1 MAITD
6 KKPQTLTCRIDG
18 MDCPDC
24 AAKVERVAGGLDGV
38 EDLRVD
44 FTAGK
49 LSARVASAEA
59 ANRLRATVRSLGYT
73 LRDASQ
79 PVTSVLRVENLD
91 CSEEVALIE
100 KVLDHLPGLVS
111 LDANP
116 VTRRLTVVHDPERL
130 PQSQIIAALAE
141 AKLTATPFGEA
152 RVKGGFWAENGALVA
167 MLSAAV
173 LVAAGL
179 VLHHLLGAGAPW
191 EKLAFGGAIVTG
203 GWPIARKAWAA
214 ARHGAIDMNVLM
226 SVAVIGALFID
237 AWDEGAMV
245 VFLFSLAQWLE
256 SRSMDRARNAVR
268 ALMELAPPVARV
280 LRDGREVTV
289 PVEAVRIGE
298 IIRLRPGDKAPLD
311 GEVVDGH
318 SALNQAPIT
327 GESLPV
333 EKAPGD
339 TVYAGSINGQ
349 GSLDVRVTHLA
360 ADTTLAHI
368 IHLIEEAQAARAPA
382 QTFIDRFARLYTPA
396 VLVLAALIAVLP
408 PLLLGQ
414 AFDDWFYRALVLLVI
429 ACPCALVISTPVAIV
444 SGLARGARAGVL
456 IKGGLHLENI
466 GHLRA
471 LAFDKTGTL
480 TEGRPRVQEVEPL
493 NGTPPQQL
501 LRIAASLE
509 ARSEHP
515 LAQAILERA
524 AEAGV
529 TPDEVS
535 DFQALTGR
543 GVRARIDGR
552 YYQLG
557 NHRLFEERGLC
568 SPAVEAVLDRREAEG
583 KTVIILGDERRVL
596 GLISIADQPRA
607 NARETIARLRALG
620 IEHITMLTGDNHGTA
635 RAIAARLGVDEP
647 RAELLPAD
655 KVDAVRM
662 LVARFGKVGMVGDG
676 VNDAPAMAAA
686 TTGIAMGA
694 AGSDVALETAD
705 LVLMGDDLARLP
717 FAIRL
722 SRASL
727 RVIHQNIAVALG
739 LKAIFLALAIP
750 GYATLW
756 MAVFADMGASL
767 LVIANSL
774 RLLRLRDR

>member
-1 MAITD
+1 MTN
-6 KKPQTLTCRIDG
+6 KNPNTLTGRIDG

-24 AAKVERVAGGLDGV
+24 AAKVEKVAGRLNGV
-38 EDLRVD
+38 ENLRVD
-44 FTAGK
+44 FTTGK
-49 LSARVASAEA
+49 LSAKVASPA
-59 ANRLRATVRSLGYT
+59 AADRLRDTVESLGYT
-73 LRDASQ
+73 LHDASQ
-79 PVTSVLRVENLD
+79 PVTSVLQVENLD
-91 CSEEVALIE
+91 CPEEVSLIE
-100 KVLDHLPGLVS
+100 KMLGHLPGLVS

-116 VTRRLTVVHDPERL
+116 VTRRLTVVHDPEQL
-130 PQSQIIAALAE
+130 PRGQIIATLAE
-141 AKLTATPFGEA
+141 AKLTAVPLGET
-152 RVKGGFWAENGALVA
+152 RTRQGFWAENGALVA

-173 LVAAGL
+173 LVTAGL
-179 VLHHLLGAGAPW
+179 ILHHLSGMGAPW
-191 EKLAFGGAIVTG
+191 AKLAFGSAILAG

-226 SVAVIGALFID
+226 SVAVIGAMFID

-280 LRDGREVTV
+280 LREGREITV
-289 PVEAVRIGE
+289 AVEQVQVGE

-311 GEVVDGH
+311 GEVVEGH

-339 TVYAGSINGQ
+339 TVYAASINGQ
-349 GSLDVRVTHLA
+349 GSLDLRVTHLA

-382 QTFIDRFARLYTPA
+382 QAFIDRFARIYTPA
-396 VLVLAALIAVLP
+396 VLILAALIAVLP
-408 PLLLGQ
+408 PLLFGQ
-414 AFDDWFYRALVLLVI
+414 AFNDWFYRALVLLVI

-456 IKGGLHLENI
+456 IKGGMHLENI

-480 TEGRPRVQEVEPL
+480 TEGRPRVQDVEPL
-493 NGTPPQQL
+493 GETPPAQL

-515 LAQAILERA
+515 LAQAILAHA
-524 AEAGV
+524 AEAGITPNEV
-529 TPDEVS
+529 T

-543 GVRARIDGR
+543 GVQAHIDGR
-552 YYQLG
+552 HYQLG

-568 SPAVEAVLDRREAEG
+568 GPDVEAVLDRREAEG
-583 KTVIILGDERRVL
+583 KTVIILGDAQHVL

-607 NARETIARLRALG
+607 NAREVITHLRALG
-620 IEHITMLTGDNHGTA
+620 IQNITLLTGDNRGTA
-635 RAIAARLGVDEP
+635 RAIAEHLGIDAP

-655 KVDAVRM
+655 KVEAVKA
-662 LVARFGKVGMVGDG
+662 LVAHHQRVGMVGDG

-705 LVLMGDDLARLP
+705 LVLMGDDLTRLP

-727 RVIHQNIAVALG
+727 RVIHQNIAMALG

-774 RLLRLRDR
+774 RLLRLR

>member
-1 MAITD
+1 MTN
-6 KKPQTLTCRIDG
+6 KNPNTLTCRIDG

-24 AAKVERVAGGLDGV
+24 AAKVEKVAGRLAGV
-38 EDLRVD
+38 ENLRVD

-49 LSARVASAEA
+49 LSAKVASPEA
-59 ANRLRATVRSLGYT
+59 ADQLRDTIKSLGYT
-73 LRDASQ
+73 LHDASQ

-91 CSEEVALIE
+91 CSEEVSLIE
-100 KVLDHLPGLVS
+100 KMLGHLPGLVS

-116 VTRRLTVVHDPERL
+116 VTQHLAVVHDPEQL
-130 PQSQIIAALAE
+130 PLGQVIAALAE
-141 AKLTATPFGEA
+141 AKLTAVPFGEA
-152 RVKGGFWAENGALVA
+152 RVKRGFWAENGALVA

-173 LVAAGL
+173 LVALGL
-179 VLHHLLGAGAPW
+179 ILHHVLGAGAVW
-191 EKLAFGGAIVTG
+191 AKLAFGSAILAG

-214 ARHGAIDMNVLM
+214 AHHGAIDMNVLM

-280 LRDGREVTV
+280 LRAGREVTV
-289 PVEAVRIGE
+289 AVEQVQVGE

-311 GEVVDGH
+311 GEVVEGH

-349 GSLDVRVTHLA
+349 GSLDLRVSHLA

-382 QTFIDRFARLYTPA
+382 QAFIDRFARVYTPA
-396 VLVLAALIAVLP
+396 VLLLAALIAVLP
-408 PLLLGQ
+408 PLLFGQ

-444 SGLARGARAGVL
+444 SGLARGARAGIL
-456 IKGGLHLENI
+456 IKGGMHLENI

-480 TEGRPRVQEVEPL
+480 TEGRARVQDVEPL
-493 NGTPPQQL
+493 GETPPAQL

-515 LAQAILERA
+515 LAQAILKHA
-524 AEAGV
+524 AEAGITPGKV
-529 TPDEVS
+529 T

-543 GVRARIDGR
+543 GVQAHLDGR

-568 SPAVEAVLDRREAEG
+568 GPAVETVLDRREAEG
-583 KTVIILGDERRVL
+583 KTVIILGDEQRVL

-620 IEHITMLTGDNHGTA
+620 IRNITLLTGDNRGTA
-635 RAIAARLGVDEP
+635 RAIAGHLGIDAP

-655 KVDAVRM
+655 KVEAVKA
-662 LVARFGKVGMVGDG
+662 LVARHQRVGMVGDG

-705 LVLMGDDLARLP
+705 LVLMGDDLTRLP
-717 FAIRL
+717 FAIHL
-722 SRASL
+722 SRTSL
-727 RVIHQNIAVALG
+727 RVIHQNIVMALG

-774 RLLRLRDR
+774 RLLRLKDH

>member
-1 MAITD
+1 MTG
-6 KKPQTLTCRIDG
+6 KETQTLTCRIDG

-24 AAKVERVAGGLDGV
+24 AARVEKMVGRLDGV
-38 EDLRVD
+38 ADLRVD
-44 FTAGK
+44 FTTGK
-49 LSARVASAEA
+49 LSARVISPEA
-59 ANRLRATVRSLGYT
+59 ADRLRATVQSLGYT

-100 KVLDHLPGLVS
+100 KMLGHLPGLVG

-116 VTRRLTVVHDPERL
+116 VAQRLTVVHDPEQL
-130 PQSQIIAALAE
+130 PLGQIIAALAE
-141 AKLTATPFGEA
+141 ARLSAVPFGET
-152 RVKGGFWAENGALVA
+152 RVKGGFWAQNGALVA

-173 LVAAGL
+173 LVALGL
-179 VLHHLLGAGAPW
+179 VLHHILGAGALW
-191 EKLAFGGAIVTG
+191 EKLAFGSAILAG
-203 GWPIARKAWAA
+203 GLPIARKAWAA

-280 LRDGREVTV
+280 LRDGQEVTV
-289 PVEAVRIGE
+289 PVEQVRVGE

-311 GEVVDGH
+311 GEVVDGR

-349 GSLDVRVTHLA
+349 GSLDLRVTHLA

-382 QTFIDRFARLYTPA
+382 QTFIDRFARIYTPA
-396 VLVLAALIAVLP
+396 VLVLAALIAALP
-408 PLLLGQ
+408 PLLFGQ
-414 AFDDWFYRALVLLVI
+414 DFADWFYRALVLLVI

-480 TEGRPRVQEVEPL
+480 TEGRPRVQDVEPL
-493 NGTPPQQL
+493 SDTPPQQL
-501 LRIAASLE
+501 LRIAAGLE

-515 LAQAILERA
+515 LAQAILEHA
-524 AEAGV
+524 AEAGLTPEGV
-529 TPDEVS
+529 T

-543 GVRARIDGR
+543 GVRARIDGH

-568 SPAVEAVLDRREAEG
+568 GPAVEALLERREAEG
-583 KTVIILGDERRVL
+583 KTVIILGDEQRVL

-607 NARETIARLRALG
+607 NAREAITRLHALG

-635 RAIAARLGVDEP
+635 RAIAAHLGVDEP

-655 KVDAVRM
+655 KVAAIKA
-662 LVARFGKVGMVGDG
+662 LVARYQRVGMVGDG

-727 RVIHQNIAVALG
+727 RVIRQNIAVALG

-774 RLLRLRDR
+774 RLMRLRDR

>member
-1 MAITD
+1 MTN
-6 KKPQTLTCRIDG
+6 KNPKTLTCRIDG

-24 AAKVERVAGGLDGV
+24 AAKVEKLAGRLEGV

-49 LSARVASAEA
+49 LSAKVASPEA
-59 ANRLRATVRSLGYT
+59 ADQLRDTVKSLGYT
-73 LRDASQ
+73 LHDASQ
-79 PVTSVLRVENLD
+79 PVTSVLLVENLD
-91 CSEEVALIE
+91 CSEEVSLIE
-100 KVLDHLPGLVS
+100 KMLGHLPGLVS

-116 VTRRLTVVHDPERL
+116 VTQRLAVVHDPEQL
-130 PQSQIIAALAE
+130 PLGQIIAALAE
-141 AKLTATPFGEA
+141 AKLTAVPFGEA
-152 RVKGGFWAENGALVA
+152 RVKRGFWAENGALVA

-173 LVAAGL
+173 LVALGL
-179 VLHHLLGAGAPW
+179 VLHHLLGAGALW
-191 EKLAFGGAIVTG
+191 AKLAFGSAILAG

-214 ARHGAIDMNVLM
+214 AHHGAIDMNVLM

-268 ALMELAPPVARV
+268 ALMELAPPVAQV
-280 LRDGREVTV
+280 LRGGQEVTV
-289 PVEAVRIGE
+289 PVEQVQVDE

-408 PLLLGQ
+408 PLLFGQ

-456 IKGGLHLENI
+456 IKGGMHLENI

-480 TEGRPRVQEVEPL
+480 TEGRPKVQDVEAL
-493 NGTPPQQL
+493 GDTPPAQL
-501 LRIAASLE
+501 LRIATSLE

-515 LAQAILERA
+515 LAQAILEHA
-524 AEAGV
+524 AEAGI

-543 GVRARIDGR
+543 GVQARIKGHR
-552 YYQLG
+552 YQMG
-557 NHRLFEERGLC
+557 NHRLFEEGGLC
-568 SPAVEAVLDRREAEG
+568 GPAVEAVLDRREAEG
-583 KTVIILGDERRVL
+583 KTVIILGDEQRVL

-607 NARETIARLRALG
+607 NAREAIVHLRALG
-620 IEHITMLTGDNHGTA
+620 IEHITMLTGDNRGTA
-635 RAIAARLGVDEP
+635 RAIAEHLGIDEP

-655 KVDAVRM
+655 KVEAVKA
-662 LVARFGKVGMVGDG
+662 LVARHQRVGMVGDG

-774 RLLRLRDR
+774 RLLRLR

>member
-1 MAITD
+1 MT
-6 KKPQTLTCRIDG
+6 KETKTLTCRIDG

-24 AAKVERVAGGLDGV
+24 AAKVEKVAGRLDGV

-44 FTAGK
+44 FTAGR
-49 LSARVASAEA
+49 LSARVASPEA
-59 ANRLRATVRSLGYT
+59 ADKLRNTVQSLGYT
-73 LRDASQ
+73 LHDASQ
-79 PVTSVLRVENLD
+79 PVTSVLQVENLD
-91 CSEEVALIE
+91 CSEEVSLIE
-100 KVLDHLPGLVS
+100 KMLGHLPGLVS

-116 VTRRLTVVHDPERL
+116 VTQRLAVVHDPEQL
-130 PQSQIIAALAE
+130 PLGQIIAALAE
-141 AKLTATPFGEA
+141 AKLTAVPFGEA
-152 RVKGGFWAENGALVA
+152 RVKGGFWAENGALIA

-173 LVAAGL
+173 LVTVGL
-179 VLHHLLGAGAPW
+179 VLHHVLGAGAVW
-191 EKLAFGGAIVTG
+191 EKLAFGSAILAG

-280 LRDGREVTV
+280 LREEREVTV
-289 PVEAVRIGE
+289 PVEQVQVGE

-311 GEVVDGH
+311 GEVVDGY

-349 GSLDVRVTHLA
+349 GSLDLRVTHLA

-382 QTFIDRFARLYTPA
+382 QTFIDRFARAYTPA

-408 PLLLGQ
+408 PLLFGQ

-456 IKGGLHLENI
+456 IKGGMHLENI
-466 GHLRA
+466 GHLHA

-480 TEGRPRVQEVEPL
+480 TEGRPKVLNVEPL
-493 NGTPPQQL
+493 GDTPPAQL

-515 LAQAILERA
+515 LAQAILEHA
-524 AEAGV
+524 AKAGI
-529 TPDEVS
+529 TPNEVS

-543 GVRARIDGR
+543 GVQARIDDR

-557 NHRLFEERGLC
+557 NHRLFEEGGLC
-568 SPAVEAVLDRREAEG
+568 SPAVEAVLNRREAEG
-583 KTVIILGDERRVL
+583 KTVIILGDAQRVL

-607 NARETIARLRALG
+607 NAREAIAHLRALG
-620 IEHITMLTGDNHGTA
+620 IEHITMLTGDNRGTA
-635 RAIAARLGVDEP
+635 RAIAEHLGIDEP

-655 KVDAVRM
+655 KVEAVKA
-662 LVARFGKVGMVGDG
+662 LVARHQRVGMVGDG

-774 RLLRLRDR
+774 RLLRLR

>member
-1 MAITD
+1 MTD
-6 KKPQTLTCRIDG
+6 KKPNTLTYRIDG

-24 AAKVERVAGGLDGV
+24 AAKVEKIAGGLPGV
-38 EDLRVD
+38 ADLRVN
-44 FTAGK
+44 FTSGK
-49 LSARVASAEA
+49 LSAKVASTA
-59 ANRLRATVRSLGYT
+59 AADRLCDTVKSLGYSLHDT
-73 LRDASQ
+73 SQ

-91 CSEEVALIE
+91 CSEEVSLIE
-100 KVLDHLPGLVS
+100 KMLAHLPGLVS

-116 VTRRLTVVHDPERL
+116 VTQRLAVTHNPKQL
-130 PQSQIIAALAE
+130 PLEQIIATLAE
-141 AKLTATPFGEA
+141 AKLTAVPFGEA
-152 RVKGGFWAENGALVA
+152 GIKGGFWAENSALIA

-173 LVAAGL
+173 LTAAGL
-179 VLHHLLGAGAPW
+179 ILHHLLGADALW
-191 EKLAFGGAIVTG
+191 AKLAFGSAILTG
-203 GWPIARKAWAA
+203 GWPIARKALAA

-226 SVAVIGALFID
+226 SIAVIGALFID

-280 LRDGREVTV
+280 LREGHEVTV
-289 PVEAVRIGE
+289 PVEQVQVSE
-298 IIRLRPGDKAPLD
+298 IIRLRPGDKTPLD

-339 TVYAGSINGQ
+339 IVYAGSINGQ
-349 GSLDVRVTHLA
+349 GSLDVRVTRLA
-360 ADTTLAHI
+360 TDTTLAHI

-382 QTFIDRFARLYTPA
+382 QAFIDRFARVYTPA

-408 PLLLGQ
+408 PLLFGQ
-414 AFDDWFYRALVLLVI
+414 AFGDWFYRALVLLVI

-456 IKGGLHLENI
+456 IKGGVHLENI

-480 TEGRPRVQEVEPL
+480 TEGRPKVQDVEPL
-493 NGTPPQQL
+493 DATPPAQL

-515 LAQAILERA
+515 LAQAILEHA
-524 AEAGV
+524 AETNI

-543 GVRARIDGR
+543 GVQARIDGH

-557 NHRLFEERGLC
+557 NHRLFEESGLC
-568 SPAVEAVLDRREAEG
+568 SPAVEAVLKRRESEG
-583 KTVIILGDERRVL
+583 KTVIILADEQRVL
-596 GLISIADQPRA
+596 GLISIADQPRN
-607 NARETIARLRALG
+607 NARETITHLRALG

-635 RAIAARLGVDEP
+635 RVIAEHLGIDEP
-647 RAELLPAD
+647 HAELLPAD
-655 KVDAVRM
+655 KVEAVKA
-662 LVARFGKVGMVGDG
+662 LVARHQRVGMVGDG

-705 LVLMGDDLARLP
+705 LVLMGDDLGRLP

-727 RVIHQNIAVALG
+727 RVIHQNIAMALG

-774 RLLRLRDR
+774 RLLRLR